1 MRLLFAAA
9 LALASAWALGQDGQA
24 KAIEG
29 FHAGAAL
36 KLETFDCRMQG
47 AYSCGIERKGSDTL
61 EWSAS
66 CRTAAKLRNLG
77 RGYDG
82 DSELVGKY
90 KDAVLFW
97 DQYCDAHPE
106 Y

>member
-1 MRLLFAAA
+1 MRQLVTAA
-9 LALASAWALGQDGQA
+9 LALASAWALGQDEQA
-24 KAIEG
+24 EAIDH
-29 FHAGAAL
+29 FHEGAAL
-36 KLETFDCRMQG
+36 ILETFACEMQG
-47 AYSCGIERKGSDTL
+47 AYLCGIEHKGTDTL
-61 EWSAS
+61 TWSAS
-66 CRTAAKLRNLG
+66 CRKAAKLRDFG

-97 DQYCDAHPE
+97 DQYCGSHPE